1 MMAFKMSALK
11 IMLIDDDELI
21 NKSMSNILEMENYEV
36 ETFTSA
42 QKALHYLETMGLCFD
57 IIITDINMPDLDGMS
72 FIKILKEKNW
82 DSVELLV
89 LTGYGSIENAVQA
102 IKLGAAGFFEK
113 QADPQLLLLEIE
125 KIKKTIELRKRM
137 KKMKKDLLEKRHEF
151 YLFQFNNKKVNG
163 IFSMAKQIAEK
174 DVNVLITGESGTG
187 KEILARYIHQ
197 HSLRH
202 NKLFLPVNCNTIP
215 DTLFES
221 EMFGHEKGSFT
232 GAISQHAG
240 YFQRAEGG
248 TLFLDEIGEMSSSN
262 QAKLLRVLEDRS
274 FFPVGA
280 KNALLS
286 DCRIITATNANLHE
300 LVDSGN
306 FRKDMYFRI
315 NTVEFTMP
323 PLRERKEDILDLAN
337 YYVDFFNKKYQKE
350 VNGISEDAKRWLV
363 NRKWIGNMRELN
375 HVIERAVLFTQ
386 GDTIELD
393 IFSKNS
399 GQNNSIS
406 DQNGETFPYR
416 QAKRNFE
423 ISYFQKMLDVYKGNI
438 AEMAQQVGLERTYI
452 YRKLRELNL

>member
-1 MMAFKMSALK
+1 MSTLK
-11 IMLIDDDELI
+11 IMLVDDDELI
-21 NKSMSNILEMENYEV
+21 NKSMSNILEMEKYDV
-36 ETFTSA
+36 KSITSA
-42 QKALHYLETMGLCFD
+42 KETLHYLETEGLSFD
-57 IIITDINMPDLDGMS
+57 IIITDINMPDLDGLS
-72 FIKILKEKNW
+72 FIKILKERYG

-102 IKLGAAGFFEK
+102 IKLGATGFFEK
-113 QADPQLLLLEIE
+113 QADPQLLILEIE
-125 KIKKTIELRKRM
+125 KIKKNIELRNRM
-137 KKMKKDLLEKRHEF
+137 KKMEKDLLAKRYEF
-151 YLFQFNNKKVNG
+151 YLFHFKNKKVNG

-221 EMFGHEKGSFT
+221 EMFGHAKGSFT
-232 GAISQHAG
+232 GAISQHTG

-248 TLFLDEIGEMSSSN
+248 TLFLDEIGEMSFSN

-274 FFPVGA
+274 FFPVGE
-280 KNALLS
+280 KKALQS
-286 DCRIITATNANLHE
+286 DCRIITATNANLHD
-300 LVDSGN
+300 LIDAGK

-337 YYVDFFNKKYQKE
+337 YYMDFFNKKYQKE
-350 VNGISEDAKRWLV
+350 VNGISDDAKRWLV

-375 HVIERAVLFTQ
+375 HVIERAVLFSQ
-386 GDTIELD
+386 GDTIDMGIL
-393 IFSKNS
+393 SKHSN
-399 GQNNSIS
+399 QNRSIGN
-406 DQNGETFPYR
+406 QNGEVFPYR

-423 ISYFQKMLDVYKGNI
+423 ISYFQKVLEKYKGN
-438 AEMAQQVGLERTYI
+438 MAVMAKQIGLDRTYI
-452 YRKLRELNL
+452 YRKLKELNL